1 MAKQTVNKASKGSKR
16 DVYQEVT
23 DKIIAELEA
32 GTTPWVKPWATAGS
46 HIPHNAA
53 TGRPYHGVNTLLL
66 WMATASKGYSS
77 QGWVTFKQ
85 AQDLGGHVRKGEHG
99 EHVVFWKFLDKTER
113 DQQTGEDHSVRIPM
127 ARMYTVFNVEQCE
140 DLKLPKRETIELSE
154 HERHAAAEA
163 LIQGSMARVIYGG
176 DRACYIPSRDEVHMP
191 ELGVFESAAS
201 YYATHL
207 HELTHWTGHKTRC
220 DRDLS
225 GRFGSESYA
234 AEELIA
240 ELGAAFLCGELGI
253 QGELRH
259 ASYIESWLRVLRLDK
274 RAIFTAASMATKAA
288 EYLKERAE
296 VDSIEREAA

>member
-1 MAKQTVNKASKGSKR
+1 MAKKTVSKAKR

-23 DKIIAELEA
+23 DKIVAELEA
-32 GTTPWVKPWATAGS
+32 GTAPWVKPWATAGS
-46 HIPHNAA
+46 HMPHNAH
-53 TGRPYHGVNTLLL
+53 TGRQYNGVNVLLL

-85 AQDLGGHVRKGEHG
+85 AKELGGHVRKGEHG
-99 EHVVFWKFLDKTER
+99 EHVVFWKFLDKTEK
-113 DQQTGEDHSVRIPM
+113 DAATGEERSITIPM

-140 DLKLPKRETIELSE
+140 GLTLPARETVELAE
-154 HERHAAAEA
+154 HERHEAAEV
-163 LIQGSMARVIYGG
+163 LIAGSGAEVIYGG
-176 DRACYIPSRDEVHMP
+176 GRACYIPSRDQVHMP
-191 ELGVFESAAS
+191 ELGTFESAAS

-207 HELTHWTGHKTRC
+207 HELTHWTGHKARC

-234 AEELIA
+234 AEELVA

-259 ASYIESWLRVLRLDK
+259 ASYIESWLRVLKQDK

-288 EYLKERAE
+288 EYLKELAE
-296 VDSIEREAA
+296 ANTSQQQAA